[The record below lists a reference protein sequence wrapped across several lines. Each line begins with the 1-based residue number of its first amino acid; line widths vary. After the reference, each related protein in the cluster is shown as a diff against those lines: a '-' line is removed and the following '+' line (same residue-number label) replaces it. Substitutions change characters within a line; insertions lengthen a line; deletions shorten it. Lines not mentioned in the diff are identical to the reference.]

1 MAAGLTSS
9 PMELADLVELIDA
22 REVEMLQNKR
32 RTLLEAAE

>member
-1 MAAGLTSS
+1 
-9 PMELADLVELIDA
+9 MELADLVALIDT